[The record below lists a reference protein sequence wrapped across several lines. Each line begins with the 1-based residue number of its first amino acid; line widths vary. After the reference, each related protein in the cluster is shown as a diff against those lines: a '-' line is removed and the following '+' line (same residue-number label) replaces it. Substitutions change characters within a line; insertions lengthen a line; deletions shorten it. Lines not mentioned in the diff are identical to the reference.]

1 MSTFILHNSNQNLS
15 EATLT
20 LNLTKDDFKM
30 ILKKRK
36 KPIVSK
42 LKLTIGC
49 IVNLTGDILHS
60 LLDVQAT

>member
-1 MSTFILHNSNQNLS
+1 
-15 EATLT
+15 
-20 LNLTKDDFKM
+20 M

-36 KPIVSK
+36 KPTVSK

-60 LLDVQAT
+60 LLDV